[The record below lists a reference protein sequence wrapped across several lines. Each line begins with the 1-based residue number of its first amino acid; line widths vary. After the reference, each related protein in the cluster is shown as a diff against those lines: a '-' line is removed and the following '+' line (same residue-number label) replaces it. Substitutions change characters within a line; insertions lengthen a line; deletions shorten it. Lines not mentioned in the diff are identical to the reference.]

1 MKLENVYT
9 ADELEKDLRE
19 KLTLDKA
26 KLFLK
31 CQIEFYAGMNQQS
44 DFVKYYINLHK
55 DVLRKFEEG
64 YKRCQ

>member
-1 MKLENVYT
+1 MKLENIYT

-31 CQIEFYAGMNQQS
+31 CQIEFYAGMYQQS
-44 DFVKYYINLHK
+44 DFVKYYINLHE
-55 DVLRKFEEG
+55 DVLRRIDNNEKT
-64 YKRCQ
+64 